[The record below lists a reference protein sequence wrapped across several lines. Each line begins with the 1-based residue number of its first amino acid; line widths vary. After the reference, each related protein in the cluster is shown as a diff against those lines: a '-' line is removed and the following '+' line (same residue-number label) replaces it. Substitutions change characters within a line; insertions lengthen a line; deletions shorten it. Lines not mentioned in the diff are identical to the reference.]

1 MIVIA
6 FIVLIYLIVML
17 APKKRNTG
25 ELVFLPRE
33 GKNEV
38 YIRRSRNLSFKRKD
52 ILLICSSCL
61 ISLIVSRPVEVRGLK
76 QAKPPYNRWCRGAI
90 SCTITK
96 HLENLCKMW

>member
-25 ELVFLPRE
+25 ELMFLPRE

-38 YIRRSRNLSFKRKD
+38 YIRRSRNLSFKK
-52 ILLICSSCL
+52 
-61 ISLIVSRPVEVRGLK
+61 K
-76 QAKPPYNRWCRGAI
+76 
-90 SCTITK
+90 
-96 HLENLCKMW
+96 KMFF